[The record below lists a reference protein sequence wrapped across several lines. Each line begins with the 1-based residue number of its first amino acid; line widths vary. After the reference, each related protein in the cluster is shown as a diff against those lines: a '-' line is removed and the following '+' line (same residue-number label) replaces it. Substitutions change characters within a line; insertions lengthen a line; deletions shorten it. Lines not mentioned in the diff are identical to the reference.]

1 MSKRTMDNLF
11 KELHKNGFEFE
22 EAESR
27 CWGKFYG
34 GPEDLGV
41 NGFLY
46 NRDETP
52 LTTEQINQ
60 ILEIAKKKKTYLS
73 IMPELKGRKGGT
85 VVCFL
90 QEGLFKTMASG
101 IPPVTHSLRRHFLY
115 LQEDEK
121 VLKLDEALKQLHSQL
136 ASFQAEA
143 YDSALLRDAS
153 ARLRKLLR
161 VEGPIIERE
170 REICEYMGNALEYNQ
185 AEALC
190 KTIYCMRLT
199 R

>member
-11 KELHKNGFEFE
+11 KELYANGLEFE

-27 CWGKFYG
+27 CWDTFYG
-34 GPEDLGV
+34 GPGDLSV

-52 LTTEQINQ
+52 LATEQINK

-73 IMPELKGRKGGT
+73 IMTDLKGRKGGA

-90 QEGLFKTMASG
+90 QEGFFKTMASG

-121 VLKLDEALKQLHSQL
+121 VLKLDEALQQLRSIL
-136 ASFQAEA
+136 ASFQLDA
-143 YDSALLRDAS
+143 YDSALLPDAS
-153 ARLRKLLR
+153 ARIRKALRFQ
-161 VEGPIIERE
+161 GHIIERE
-170 REICEYMGNALEYNQ
+170 REICEYMGNALEYKQ